1 MPSLRFMQF
10 VEVVTGCKGQQ
21 GGGCNFYMTDEEFLT
36 KLRKME
42 NTQFTDNYY
51 EKNSTVH

>member
-10 VEVVTGCKGQQ
+10 VKVVTGCKGQQ